1 MSYENFGLKSKLEL
15 FNLSPEITFT
25 NHGSYGS
32 VPKEILQEKINLQY
46 EMESC
51 PDKWFRLTS
60 LDLWNKNIDILAR
73 YLGVGP
79 KNLVLCVNATEAINS
94 VLKAIDA
101 KPSQDVILATEY
113 TYQAVLN
120 TIKYVSRYKKPDNI
134 EIIKVPIKFPISNLQ
149 SILDSFDE
157 ICKLIKNK
165 NLNVKLAVIDHI
177 SSATAMKFPIS
188 EISSI
193 IRKWNDEAIILID
206 GAHSIG
212 QIKINLE
219 DYNCD
224 FYVSNLHKW
233 FLSPRG
239 CSFLYIKDRE
249 KFEKILQPCYIS
261 HGYEKDI
268 SFNFFE
274 RGTIDKTSWFL
285 VGSCINFYEHKL
297 GGFENITNYNTKLL
311 DKAVQILTENW
322 QTKKLEIPL
331 EMEAPFMKV
340 IELPELK
347 NYEINDFGDGQAIC
361 ANIMKEIF
369 CRFKIISCIVLI
381 QNRLYCRISCFVYNC
396 IDDFIKLKDAIMEMK
411 Q

>member
-1 MSYENFGLKSKLEL
+1 MSYENFGSKSKLEL
-15 FNLSPEITFT
+15 FNLNPETTFT

-60 LDLWNKNIDILAR
+60 LDLWHKNIDCLAR

-94 VLKAIDA
+94 VLKAIET
-101 KPSQDVILATEY
+101 KSSQDVILATEY
-113 TYQAVLN
+113 TYQAILN
-120 TIKYVSRYKKPDNI
+120 TIKYASSYKMAENI
-134 EIIKVPIKFPISNLQ
+134 EIIKVPIKFPICNSQ
-149 SILDSFDE
+149 SLIDHFDE
-157 ICKLIKNK
+157 TCSLIKKK
-165 NLNVKLAVIDHI
+165 NLNVKLAIIDHI

-193 IRKWNDEAIILID
+193 IRKWHDQAIILID

-212 QIKINLE
+212 QIKLNL
-219 DYNCD
+219 DKYNCD

-239 CSFLYIKDRE
+239 CSFLYIKD
-249 KFEKILQPCYIS
+249 KDKYDKILQPCYIS

-274 RGTIDKTSWFL
+274 RGTVDKTSWFL
-285 VGSCINFYEHKL
+285 VDSCINFYEHKL
-297 GGFENITNYNTKLL
+297 GGLKNITNYNTSILE
-311 DKAVQILTENW
+311 KAVQILTENW
-322 QTKKLEIPL
+322 QTKMLEMPS

-340 IELPELK
+340 IELPILK
-347 NYEINDFGDGQAIC
+347 DHKIKDVEDGQAIC
-361 ANIMKEIF
+361 ANIMKEVF
-369 CRFKIISCIVLI
+369 LRFKIISCIVLI
-381 QNRLYCRISCFVYNC
+381 QNNLYCRISCFVYNC